1 MCTHPMEKRRK
12 KIRGVKGTFPGE
24 SVKGVEVED
33 ARAQSVE
40 KREGRSRLGCQLA
53 AGRWLKEG
61 CLSNQLP

>member
-33 ARAQSVE
+33 ARARSVE
-40 KREGRSRLGCQLA
+40 KREGRSRLA

>member
-1 MCTHPMEKRRK
+1 MCAHILWKKGE

-33 ARAQSVE
+33 ARAWSVE